1 MKGVWPGLAL
11 GFCLLLPQ
19 QSNGK
24 DNPTAECSW
33 LHERIKVL
41 EKAIKQGDELGTYT
55 GGTGTL
61 AGRIQQ
67 EGVPALRLLSARHK
81 KRADPRVSPFCFRH
95 GCESPCPLR

>member
-41 EKAIKQGDELGTYT
+41 EKAIKQGDELGTREE
-55 GGTGTL
+55 L
-61 AGRIQQ
+61 ARWRA
-67 EGVPALRLLSARHK
+67 EFNK
-81 KRADPRVSPFCFRH
+81 KECQRYDY
-95 GCESPCPLR
+95 

>member
-33 LHERIKVL
+33 LHERIEAL
-41 EKAIKQGDELGTYT
+41 EKAIKQGDELGTREE
-55 GGTGTL
+55 L
-61 AGRIQQ
+61 ARWRV
-67 EGVPALRLLSARHK
+67 EFNK
-81 KRADPRVSPFCFRH
+81 KECQRYDY
-95 GCESPCPLR
+95 